1 MKKSLIA
8 LATLAATS
16 AFAQSSVTMYGL
28 LDAGYS
34 TSNLGTVA
42 TAGSNQWG
50 QQNGND
56 VGAGMNSFH
65 NPSRIGFKGTEDLG
79 GGLAANFNLETGGLN
94 MGAGATALDTTR
106 ESWVGLSGAFGS
118 TRIGRTSSVA
128 TQANAAFDFNHI
140 STSSA
145 MASVGLSPVT
155 WYGSS
160 RRSNQFQYSSNVY
173 NGFSAGLGYVAAG
186 DLADTGATGQFK
198 SSSQVRMNYENG
210 PLAVGFTSES
220 ARKTGARTA
229 SALFA
234 SYNFGVAK
242 VGAGAV
248 TSVTQAATY
257 SATTGGV
264 NGGKG
269 SYFNVDVPFGAFNVG
284 AQYAKN
290 TASNDKATELYGRYT
305 LSKRTFVYLDT
316 VSIDFA
322 GAGSFS
328 NVTGGKNVTKTGLGI
343 VHNF

>member
-1 MKKSLIA
+1 
-8 LATLAATS
+8 
-16 AFAQSSVTMYGL
+16 VTIYGT

-34 TSNLGTVA
+34 KSTLGAPAV
-42 TAGSNQWG
+42 AGSNKFG
-50 QQNGND
+50 QLNGND
-56 VGAGMNSFH
+56 TAAANSFH

-79 GGLAANFNLETGGLN
+79 GGLKANFNLETGGLN
-94 MGAGATALDTTR
+94 MGTGGTAFDTSR
-106 ESWVGLSGAFGS
+106 ESWVGLEGAFGS

-145 MASVGLSPVT
+145 MASVGISPVT

-160 RRSNQFQYSSNVY
+160 RRSSQFQYSTPTVS
-173 NGFSAGLGYVAAG
+173 GFSAGLGYVAAG
-186 DLADTGATGQFK
+186 DNADTGAAGQFK
-198 SSSQVRMNYENG
+198 ASTQARVNYANG
-210 PLAVGFTSES
+210 PLAVGFTTET

-234 SYNFGVAK
+234 SYDLGVAK
-242 VGAGAV
+242 IGAGSV
-248 TSVTQAATY
+248 TSETAAATY
-257 SATTGGV
+257 SSTTGGV

-290 TASNDKATELYGRYT
+290 TASKDDATELYARYT

-316 VSIDFA
+316 VKIDFK
-322 GAGSFS
+322 GAGSFA
-328 NVTGGKNVTKTGLGI
+328 NTTGGKSVNKTGVGI
-343 VHNF
+343 MHNF